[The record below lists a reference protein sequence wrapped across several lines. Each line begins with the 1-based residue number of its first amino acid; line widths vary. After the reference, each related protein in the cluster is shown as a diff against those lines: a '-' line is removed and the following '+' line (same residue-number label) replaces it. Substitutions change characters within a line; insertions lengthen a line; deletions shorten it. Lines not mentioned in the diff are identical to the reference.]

1 MWLELPI
8 DHFRLLGIS
17 PSAETEE
24 ILRSFQLRL
33 DRPPKEGFTYELL
46 GQRAELLRR
55 SADLLADAE
64 ERKNYENA
72 LLQGSI
78 GLEVSSNRDVAG
90 MLLLWEAKSAY
101 EAFKLA
107 KKALQP
113 PQTPALGSGRE
124 ADLTLIAALS
134 CRDAAIDEQEQRHY
148 SYASELLQEG
158 IKLLQRMGKLPE
170 ERKSLEE
177 DLELLLPYRILDLLS
192 REIGDEV
199 SRQEGIGLLN
209 ELVIKRGGLEGKNRN
224 KKLGGL
230 SQQDFELFFQ
240 QIRGF
245 LTVQEQ
251 VDLFHN
257 WNRRG
262 SVEAGFL
269 CAIALVASGYSSR
282 KPERLQEARK
292 FLKNLNVQG
301 LDSMPLFGCIDLLLA
316 DIKQA
321 EARFKSSS
329 DSELKTWL
337 ETYPGEILAALCDYC
352 RNWLVNDVLPGYRD
366 VNIEF
371 IDLEAWFADRD
382 VQSFV
387 ERLEQKGALG
397 IAKSSFSFLSSRSS
411 DQNNSKDVLSNQKI
425 NDSKDSDLPMPGG
438 LPESFDENIEK
449 EEENVNDF
457 SYFNESKNSIKDS
470 IAESLNKLSKIRYK
484 EYLNRVLSNQLFIS
498 ASVFF
503 IIFVTGTLIGIV
515 SLRPRNSN
523 KSLVIETPVEKNDLD
538 ETTNKGIKESDNL
551 LLVEAEKSN
560 NSIDLIVEPVP
571 TNDQIQSIVKIWLD
585 GKSKILLGENYD
597 ELSQVVRKGL
607 YERLLLER
615 EKDKKAGE
623 WQIINADIRSI
634 DVESKTKKR
643 ISVKVNINYRDTRMS
658 TSGSVLTET
667 VIPSLKV
674 RYILG
679 REKQLWKV
687 VDYISGV

>member
-1 MWLELPI
+1 
-8 DHFRLLGIS
+8 
-17 PSAETEE
+17 
-24 ILRSFQLRL
+24 
-33 DRPPKEGFTYELL
+33 
-46 GQRAELLRR
+46 
-55 SADLLADAE
+55 
-64 ERKNYENA
+64 
-72 LLQGSI
+72 
-78 GLEVSSNRDVAG
+78 
-90 MLLLWEAKSAY
+90 
-101 EAFKLA
+101 
-107 KKALQP
+107 
-113 PQTPALGSGRE
+113 
-124 ADLTLIAALS
+124 
-134 CRDAAIDEQEQRHY
+134 
-148 SYASELLQEG
+148 
-158 IKLLQRMGKLPE
+158 
-170 ERKSLEE
+170 
-177 DLELLLPYRILDLLS
+177 
-192 REIGDEV
+192 
-199 SRQEGIGLLN
+199 
-209 ELVIKRGGLEGKNRN
+209 
-224 KKLGGL
+224 
-230 SQQDFELFFQ
+230 
-240 QIRGF
+240 
-245 LTVQEQ
+245 
-251 VDLFHN
+251 
-257 WNRRG
+257 
-262 SVEAGFL
+262 
-269 CAIALVASGYSSR
+269 
-282 KPERLQEARK
+282 
-292 FLKNLNVQG
+292 
-301 LDSMPLFGCIDLLLA
+301 
-316 DIKQA
+316 
-321 EARFKSSS
+321 
-329 DSELKTWL
+329 
-337 ETYPGEILAALCDYC
+337 
-352 RNWLVNDVLPGYRD
+352 
-366 VNIEF
+366 
-371 IDLEAWFADRD
+371 
-382 VQSFV
+382 
-387 ERLEQKGALG
+387 
-397 IAKSSFSFLSSRSS
+397 
-411 DQNNSKDVLSNQKI
+411 
-425 NDSKDSDLPMPGG
+425 
-438 LPESFDENIEK
+438 
-449 EEENVNDF
+449 
-457 SYFNESKNSIKDS
+457 NSIKDS